1 MVEGGENGQRMR
13 LFISFFFQKFSFG
26 DISPIETNIES
37 PPCENVYDIELNN
50 IPITHHNPTAD
61 NKDLSA

>member
-1 MVEGGENGQRMR
+1 MR
-13 LFISFFFQKFSFG
+13 LFISVFFQKFSFG

-37 PPCENVYDIELNN
+37 PPYENVYDIELNN
-50 IPITHHNPTAD
+50 IPITHHNPTVD